1 MSKRNLIKKSRS
13 EQPAKKQAAPANT
26 TKSPRRATP
35 QSNLAEEL
43 TKAREDDF
51 RSIANLAEMAGV
63 TPAAIRK
70 LEAGKGPVATLLAVF
85 EALPFQVTGLAPG
98 RTFAEQLQNRRLKKD
113 MTLEQVAAKASLSL
127 DAVLELEN
135 GGGTVQNLLR
145 LLSVIAPKIRRRAP
159 ERAHWGADIKLD
171 RDSRFTPD
179 SFMQPIYDSFGEV
192 DVDPCAHPLSP
203 VVARC
208 RFVLS
213 NGDDGLRD
221 RWSGRL
227 AYVNPPFSRQ
237 LDWLRRAYEQWAS
250 GNVRTVLC
258 LVPVRTDSEFFQ
270 SMVKTKAAEIF
281 FIEGRVKFGSE
292 AGKWQATPF
301 SLMLVAFG
309 ATAQQKARL
318 AEKMN
323 GFWLSAGG
331 VVHAASNHIDAE
343 QAGNLR
349 VIGDCSA
356 GTGRDVSTSCASGSL
371 VLDVV
376 CGPRLAA

>member
-1 MSKRNLIKKSRS
+1 MSKRNLDKSRT
-13 EQPAKKQAAPANT
+13 EQPAKKKPASSKT
-26 TKSPRRATP
+26 SASPPRATP
-35 QSNLAEEL
+35 QSNLTEQL

-51 RSIANLAEMAGV
+51 RSIANLAKMAGV
-63 TPAAIRK
+63 TPAALRK
-70 LEAGKGPVATLLAVF
+70 LEEGKGPIATLLAVF
-85 EALPFQVTGLAPG
+85 EALPFQITGLAPG

-113 MTLEQVAAKASLSL
+113 MTVEEVAAKASLSA
-127 DAVLELEN
+127 DAVVQLEN

-159 ERAHWGADIKLD
+159 ERAYWGADIKLD
-171 RDSRFTPD
+171 RDSRFTPE
-179 SFMQPIYDSFGEV
+179 SFMQPIYDAFGEV
-192 DVDPCAHPLSP
+192 DIDPCAHPLSP

-208 RFVLS
+208 RFILS

-221 RWSGRL
+221 QWSGRF

-237 LDWLRRAYEQWAS
+237 LDWLRRAHEQWAS
-250 GNVRTVLC
+250 NRVKTVLC

-270 SMVKTKAAEIF
+270 TIVKTKVAEVF

-323 GFWLSAGG
+323 GFWVSAGA
-331 VVHAASNHIDAE
+331 VIHAVSNPAGAE

-349 VIGDCSA
+349 VINDWSA
-356 GTGRDVSTSCASGSL
+356 GTGRSVNMSCTSGSL